1 MKLVARRIY
10 ETLSDKVMFFVLL
23 FNFFSVCSKSGSLN
37 VIYSMLHLTNVGL
50 THSVRYETILHGTVS
65 QLHIKN
71 GSHQGCKFDE
81 NHSINSCSIHIG
93 ESVSLT
99 ESYINIVIVTAA
111 VVFDLCKLEQNY
123 NKEHTLT

>member
-71 GSHQGCKFDE
+71 GHTRAANLMRITASILAASTLE
-81 NHSINSCSIHIG
+81 NQFLSLNHISI
-93 ESVSLT
+93 
-99 ESYINIVIVTAA
+99 
-111 VVFDLCKLEQNY
+111 
-123 NKEHTLT
+123 